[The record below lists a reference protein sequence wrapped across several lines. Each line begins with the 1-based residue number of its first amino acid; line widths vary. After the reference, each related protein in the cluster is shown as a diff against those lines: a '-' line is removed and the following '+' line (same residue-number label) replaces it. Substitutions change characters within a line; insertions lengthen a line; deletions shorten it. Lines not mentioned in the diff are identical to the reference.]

1 VSPSDARAVIGQ
13 AMERAL
19 AHGFALQCSMQ
30 RLGEFVLDNLS
41 ASKYTIVKLK
51 LQVKRSAEEV
61 GGHEGSGMQDR
72 HES

>member
-13 AMERAL
+13 AMEPAL
-19 AHGFALQCSMQ
+19 AHGFALQRSMQ
-30 RLGEFVLDNLS
+30 RLVEFVLDNLS
-41 ASKYTIVKLK
+41 ASKYTIVKRK